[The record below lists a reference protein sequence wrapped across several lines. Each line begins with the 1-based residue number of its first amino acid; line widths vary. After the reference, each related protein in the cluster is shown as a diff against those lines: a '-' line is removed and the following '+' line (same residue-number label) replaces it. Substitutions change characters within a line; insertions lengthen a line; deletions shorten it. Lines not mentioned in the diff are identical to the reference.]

1 MSLTDEQIV
10 TIRDDHLPNQGERLD
25 CIAFARAVIRADHC
39 VSDEAGL
46 DAAYADGR
54 KDERED
60 AERDAARYRWFRAW
74 WFDAEGVAPPEGM
87 ISAETPDALDAAIDA
102 AIDAIEKFA
111 DAVLEVAARV
121 AESPDGDYGA
131 LEIARAIRANEN
143 AGAHLRRSDQINKR
157 PK

>member
-60 AERDAARYRWFRAW
+60 IEQAAERIGFRL
-74 WFDAEGVAPPEGM
+74 
-87 ISAETPDALDAAIDA
+87 IQSA
-102 AIDAIEKFA
+102 
-111 DAVLEVAARV
+111 
-121 AESPDGDYGA
+121 DGD
-131 LEIARAIRANEN
+131 LSFEPLNT
-143 AGAHLRRSDQINKR
+143 QQ
-157 PK
+157 PT